1 MAYHFDAEQ
10 TVSHEVRRI
19 LLEEVDSAIEQL
31 TKQNNKDRDE
41 SIHEARKSVKK
52 VRGLLRLIAP
62 LIGKGKFRKENE
74 HLRDTGRKLS
84 ELRDARAIIEIFEAM
99 VKEAEP
105 QKLLADDL
113 VQSLRGRLEE
123 HKSATEQNINVEEM
137 VGSAV
142 AALGTTRE
150 HVKGYQ
156 LDGAGFEGLERGLK
170 NVYRRGRKAMKQA
183 GKAQDAVSFHDW
195 RKRVKDHWYH
205 VRLLSGLNT
214 AFLQTRE
221 DDLKKLETWLGDDHN
236 LVVLRDTINN
246 NRTRFGHPKQVRQ
259 FLAIA
264 KQHGQELRDKA
275 LDLGQH
281 LYDLKPKQL
290 LSELAG
296 ARVAWPAVSPNG
308 LQSGSS
314 SPDISPSSTASSDG
328 SESDSASLSTANG
341 QPAVARQPRKKAG
354 SAPSQ
359 RSRVRARA

>member
-1 MAYHFDAEQ
+1 MAYRFNAEQ
-10 TVSHEVRRI
+10 PVPHEVRRI
-19 LLEEVDSAIEQL
+19 LLEEIDSAVDEL
-31 TKQNNKDRDE
+31 TKHKNKDRDE

-52 VRGLLRLIAP
+52 VRGLLRLVAP
-62 LIGKGKFRKENE
+62 LIGKGTFRKENE
-74 HLRDTGRKLS
+74 HLRGIGRKLS
-84 ELRDARAIIEIFEAM
+84 ELRDACAIIEIFEAV

-113 VQSLRGRLEE
+113 VQLLRGRLEE
-123 HKSATEQNINVEEM
+123 HKSATEQKINVEETL
-137 VGSAV
+137 GSAV

-156 LDGAGFEGLERGLK
+156 LDGAGFEGLERGLI

-183 GKAQDAVSFHDW
+183 GKAQDAVGFHNW

-205 VRLLSGLNT
+205 VRLLGGLNT

-246 NRTRFGHPKQVRQ
+246 KASFGHPKQVRQ

-264 KQHGQELRDKA
+264 KQHGGELRDKA

-281 LYDLKPKQL
+281 LYGLKPKQL
-290 LSELAG
+290 LGELAA
-296 ARVAWPAVSPNG
+296 ARDAWPVPSNG
-308 LQSGSS
+308 LRPDSGSQN
-314 SPDISPSSTASSDG
+314 ASLNLELQ
-328 SESDSASLSTANG
+328 SESPKIAANG
-341 QPAVARQPRKKAG
+341 SATARQPRKKAG

-359 RSRVRARA
+359 RSRARARA